1 MVATEPPPDRR
12 ARGAQVEAAARLR
25 LEQALAMLRAA
36 PADAPAHALL
46 ERAVDMLQLRR
57 VARDIF
63 IAPSRALMVTRS
75 IEGFIDASRRR
86 NLSLHDFAHWLR
98 KAEVREA
105 RLRAAGAVL
114 LCTVEA
120 AKGQEFQAVMLPYL
134 EAGAFPMAG
143 CDRAEESNRFY
154 VAITRVRDELSLYVP
169 AAAERV
175 SPFVEAMQVGKAV
188 ARGRLQ
194 VDAHF

>member
-1 MVATEPPPDRR
+1 
-12 ARGAQVEAAARLR
+12 
-25 LEQALAMLRAA
+25 
-36 PADAPAHALL
+36 
-46 ERAVDMLQLRR
+46 
-57 VARDIF
+57 
-63 IAPSRALMVTRS
+63 
-75 IEGFIDASRRR
+75 
-86 NLSLHDFAHWLR
+86 
-98 KAEVREA
+98 VRET

>member
-1 MVATEPPPDRR
+1 M
-12 ARGAQVEAAARLR
+12 AAAYSIPAAS
-25 LEQALAMLRAA
+25 LEISEEIKKSRFITLI
-36 PADAPAHALL
+36 AHT
-46 ERAVDMLQLRR
+46 
-57 VARDIF
+57 
-63 IAPSRALMVTRS
+63 P
-75 IEGFIDASRRR
+75 
-86 NLSLHDFAHWLR
+86 
-98 KAEVREA
+98 
-105 RLRAAGAVL
+105 
-114 LCTVEA
+114 TVEA

>member
-1 MVATEPPPDRR
+1 MSMVSVVVVCEMLAIWMSAR
-12 ARGAQVEAAARLR
+12 AGSSGSVLTTSS
-25 LEQALAMLRAA
+25 
-36 PADAPAHALL
+36 AD
-46 ERAVDMLQLRR
+46 
-57 VARDIF
+57 
-63 IAPSRALMVTRS
+63 S
-75 IEGFIDASRRR
+75 
-86 NLSLHDFAHWLR
+86 
-98 KAEVREA
+98 
-105 RLRAAGAVL
+105 
-114 LCTVEA
+114 C
-120 AKGQEFQAVMLPYL
+120 
-134 EAGAFPMAG
+134 PMAG